1 MFKVSIVTPA
11 NLSHPGLAIA
21 GARAGA
27 SIFFDIGLCRE
38 SHLPQVKINLSK
50 TLKCIPE
57 SAIVGLRFHPEQA
70 AYCLSLLEELSTRS
84 HTLLLAGWDVSSAA
98 KTAASLPPYDRRD
111 WYLEV
116 TDISQIES
124 LDQAGVCLAGVVA
137 KGHECGG
144 WISESSSFI
153 LVQQLL
159 AKSTHPV
166 HVQGGIGP
174 NTAAACRAAGAAG
187 VVLDDQLWV
196 MPESPFPQEW
206 KDTLKN
212 LNGSETIVCG
222 ERLGRPLR
230 VLSRPG
236 FTAAEKLRRLSEEAE
251 MEDNAQRWQENAQ
264 SLIGWSDPSLAAWPV
279 GQMVGMAASFAKR
292 HRTTGRLVRAVREEA
307 ESSVRRAAALES
319 LAPEAPLARS
329 HGTRYPIVQGPMTR
343 VSDVAP
349 FAYAVAKAGG
359 LPMLALA
366 LMRGPQVKELLGE
379 CKDLMGGF
387 SWGIGILG
395 FVPPDLREEQLA
407 VVREVRPPFA
417 IIAGGRAEHAAE
429 LESEGIATYLHVPT
443 PQLLELFIGR
453 GSRRFIFEGRE
464 CGGHVGPLSSFC
476 LWESMI
482 EKLLEVPEKAA
493 REVHILFAG
502 GIHDGRTGAMISAL
516 ATPLAARGMKIGVLM
531 GTAYLFT
538 NEAVDCGAIVHRFQ
552 EEALK
557 CTRTINLETGPGHA
571 SRCVV
576 TPFAKEFYEAR
587 RDLNLKKMERQEI
600 SRTLDSLTLGRLR
613 VASKGLMRKGDD
625 LINVKEPEQF
635 KQGMYMIGQAATVR
649 ESLVTLEELHGDVS
663 EGSVRILGE
672 ASRDGEPE
680 ATSASPSD
688 IAIVGM
694 SALLPG
700 AHDLGRYWSNL
711 LQKLNTLQEI
721 PAHRWDWR
729 LYFDAE
735 KACADKI
742 YSKWGGFLEELP
754 FDPTEFGIPPSAAK
768 FIEPMQLLALE
779 AVRRAL
785 TDAGCEDG
793 NFDRENTSVIFG
805 ASGGLGD
812 LGQLYATRSELPRV
826 VGAMDDQVRN
836 RLPEWSGDSF
846 PGILLNAIAGRI
858 ANRFD
863 LGGANYVI
871 DAACA
876 SSLAS
881 LESAA
886 RELESGQCNVAIAG
900 GVDTMQSPFGYFCFS
915 RTQALSSRGE
925 VRSFD
930 EGADGIVISEG
941 VGVLVMKRLVDAER
955 EGDRIYAVI
964 KGFGSSSDGRGASM
978 TVPTSSGQIRALRR
992 AYKKAGFSPATIG
1005 LYEAHGTGTPLG
1017 DRVELESL
1025 SLLLR
1030 ESGTP
1035 PKSYAV
1041 GSVKTLIGHT
1051 KGAAGV
1057 SGMIKAVLALHYK
1070 VLPPHAWVENPLPL
1084 LRDASSPVYMRKE
1097 PAPWIRHPSQPRRA
1111 AVSAFGFGGTNFH
1124 AVLEEYTG
1132 AVKPSA
1138 LGSENW
1144 PCELFAWKSPDR
1156 ESLLAELTEF
1166 QCKTLS
1172 GDKSLRELAC
1182 SLAVEKPGQG
1192 PAALCLTAASQKELA
1207 GALEAAIGILQ
1218 ERRTANSPNIQL
1230 RIAETK
1236 GGAPAKVAFLFPG
1249 QGSQYPDAAA
1259 ETALYF
1265 QEIGDALA
1273 QADLYLDGQFPKR
1286 LAQYLYPPAIFTQ
1299 EQRKLAAEELT
1310 QTRVAQPVIG
1320 ALSCGFL
1327 DVLSR
1332 LGVVPDFLGGHSYGE
1347 YTALHAAGVFSRE
1360 EFSRLSAIRGKAM
1373 QSACEGASGGM
1384 AAVAGSREDVARRI
1398 AGTPIVVANHNA
1410 PRETVISG
1418 PMDALE
1424 KILADLKKD
1433 GLPSKLL
1440 PVAGAFHSSL
1450 MQEAQ
1455 RPLVEAIA
1463 TVTFHRPQCSV
1474 FSNSHAR
1481 PYAFDPESIRRQL
1494 ESHMLSPVE
1503 FVGEIEAMYESG
1515 ARIFI
1520 EVGPRNILSSLVAEI
1535 LKDRGDAIIV
1545 ALDPQRGTL
1554 RGFLNAL
1561 GRLYADGLPINL
1573 KAIFAARQE
1582 KDLSAAHS
1590 QPRNRDWLLSG
1601 GGIRKSHESAGLS
1614 GKDPLL
1620 TFASLQEGTRP
1631 APAAPSRFNNQQTE
1645 IMTSLKEPL
1654 SEPPKPP
1661 QNSGG
1666 AGCRPYETALHAYAD
1681 YQETMRQFLKVQ
1693 EEIMK
1698 QFLARGTSGVA
1709 PATFVKEIAAAPT
1722 EFQPAPAENGS
1733 SVLIPSVVNG
1743 SSESHKKPVETAVPD
1758 AGAARYGREDLTKI
1772 LLGLVSERTGYPT
1785 EMLGLDQDLEADLGI
1800 DSIKRVEIVGAFH
1813 NQLPPILVQKL
1824 TEKNQDLSRVRT
1836 LNGWVDV
1843 LMPPTDV
1850 TLSR

>member
-1 MFKVSIVTPA
+1 MIESGPRNRRPWTRRSFMFKVSIVTPA
-11 NLSHPGLAIA
+11 NLSHPGLAVA

-27 SIFFDIGLCRE
+27 SIFFDIGLCGE
-38 SHLPQVKINLSK
+38 SHRPQVKANLAK

-57 SAIVGLRFHPEQA
+57 SAIVGLRFYPDQA
-70 AYCLSLLEELSTRS
+70 AYCLSLLEEFSARS

-98 KTAASLPPYDRRD
+98 RTAASLPPSDRRD

-124 LDQAGVCLAGVVA
+124 LDQAGVRLAGVVA

-144 WISESSSFI
+144 WVSESSSFI

-159 AKSTHPV
+159 AKSGHPV

-206 KDTLKN
+206 RDILKN

-251 MEDNAQRWQENAQ
+251 MEGNSQKWHENAQ

-279 GQMVGMAASFAKR
+279 GQMVGMAASLAKR
-292 HRTTGRLVRAVREEA
+292 HKTTGRLVRAIREEA
-307 ESSVRRAAALES
+307 ESSVRRAAVLES

-366 LMRGPQVKELLGE
+366 LMRGPQVKGLLGE
-379 CKDLMGGF
+379 CKNLLGGF

-493 REVHILFAG
+493 REIHILFAG
-502 GIHDGRTGAMISAL
+502 GIHDGRTGAMISSL
-516 ATPLAARGMKIGVLM
+516 ATPLTARGMKIGVLM

-538 NEAVDCGAIVHRFQ
+538 NEAVDCGAIVPKFQ

-576 TPFAKEFYEAR
+576 TPFAKEFYQTR
-587 RDLNLKKMERQEI
+587 RELSLKKMERQEI
-600 SRTLDSLTLGRLR
+600 SQTLDSLTLGRLR

-625 LINVKEPEQF
+625 LINVKESEQF
-635 KQGMYMIGQAATVR
+635 NQGMYMIGQAATVR
-649 ESLVTLEELHGDVS
+649 ESLVTLEELHRDVS

-672 ASRDGEPE
+672 ASRTGEPE
-680 ATSASPSD
+680 ATSSSPSD

-694 SALLPG
+694 SVLLPG

-711 LQKLNTLQEI
+711 LQKVNTLREI

-729 LYFDAE
+729 LYFDPE
-735 KACADKI
+735 KTSADKI

-881 LESAA
+881 LESAV

-955 EGDRIYAVI
+955 DGDRIYAVI

-1025 SLLLR
+1025 SLFLR
-1030 ESGTP
+1030 ESGAS
-1035 PKSYAV
+1035 PKSCAV

-1070 VLPPHAWVENPLPL
+1070 VLAPHASVENPLPL
-1084 LRDASSPVYMRKE
+1084 LQDASSPVYMRKE
-1097 PAPWIRHPSQPRRA
+1097 AAPWIRDPSQPRRA

-1124 AVLEEYTG
+1124 AVIEEYTG

-1156 ESLLAELTEF
+1156 ETLLTELTEF
-1166 QCKTLS
+1166 QRKTLS

-1182 SLAVEKPGQG
+1182 SLALEKPGQG
-1192 PAALCLTAASQKELA
+1192 PAALCLTAASQEELA
-1207 GALEAAIGILQ
+1207 KALESAIGTLQ
-1218 ERRTANSPNIQL
+1218 ESRTTSSPNIQL
-1230 RIAETK
+1230 RILERK

-1259 ETALYF
+1259 ETALYL
-1265 QEIGDALA
+1265 QEIGEALA
-1273 QADLYLDGQFPKR
+1273 QADLHLDGQFPKR
-1286 LAQYLYPPAIFTQ
+1286 LAQYLYPPASFSQ
-1299 EQRKLAAEELT
+1299 EQKKLAAEELT

-1332 LGVVPDFLGGHSYGE
+1332 LGVEPDFLGGHSYGE
-1347 YTALHAAGVFSRE
+1347 YTALHAAGVISRE
-1360 EFSRLSAIRGKAM
+1360 EFFQLSAIRGKAM

-1384 AAVAGSREDVARRI
+1384 AAVAGSREDVAKRI
-1398 AGTPIVVANHNA
+1398 AGTPIVVANHNG

-1424 KILADLKKD
+1424 KILAELKKAE
-1433 GLPSKLL
+1433 LPSKLL

-1463 TVTFHRPQCSV
+1463 AVTFRRPRCSV

-1481 PYAFDPESIRRQL
+1481 PYALDPESIRRQL

-1535 LKDRGDAIIV
+1535 LKDRDDAIIV
-1545 ALDPQRGTL
+1545 ALDPQRGAL

-1561 GRLYADGLPINL
+1561 GRLYVEGLPIDL

-1582 KDLSAAHS
+1582 NDLSAAHS
-1590 QPRNRDWLLSG
+1590 PPRNRDWLLSG
-1601 GGIRKSHESAGLS
+1601 GGVRKPHEPAGLS
-1614 GKDPLL
+1614 GKNPLL
-1620 TFASLQEGTRP
+1620 TFASLSEGAHPT
-1631 APAAPSRFNNQQTE
+1631 PAAPSRFNNQQTK

-1654 SEPPKPP
+1654 SEPPKP

-1666 AGCRPYETALHAYAD
+1666 PGNRPYETALQAYAD

-1693 EEIMK
+1693 EEVMK

-1709 PATFVKEIAAAPT
+1709 PATSVKEIAAVPAQ
-1722 EFQPAPAENGS
+1722 FQPVPAENGS
-1733 SVLIPSVVNG
+1733 SLSMPSVVNG
-1743 SSESHKKPVETAVPD
+1743 SSESA
-1758 AGAARYGREDLTKI
+1758 
-1772 LLGLVSERTGYPT
+1772 
-1785 EMLGLDQDLEADLGI
+1785 
-1800 DSIKRVEIVGAFH
+1800 
-1813 NQLPPILVQKL
+1813 
-1824 TEKNQDLSRVRT
+1824 
-1836 LNGWVDV
+1836 
-1843 LMPPTDV
+1843 
-1850 TLSR
+1850 